1 MLVGLAALFAGCAQ
15 FTNGLQET
23 REPDKDA
30 KIFGLDLPA
39 SARVA
44 ERLNV
49 YFSEEM
55 TQELERETG
64 EDGLVCLP
72 EVKSFQGSGIVKM
85 RRLFPEAGKFEARTR
100 REGLHRWYVVD
111 YDPEVSLTKAA
122 QDWSALPGVESVEFI
137 PAEHISGT
145 PVVVPEEVRPAKNAA
160 KNLPF
165 DDPRLPDQW
174 HYYNDGSAASS
185 VSGCDINVFPVWK
198 RYTTGSE
205 DIIVCVVDGGIDF
218 THEDLAANMWENPE
232 KKGDARFG
240 YNFCNDTYQVTPD
253 DHGTH
258 VAGTIAAV
266 NNNGIGVC
274 GIAGGDAAKGIKGVR
289 LMSCQIFEGEKGSGA
304 GPAAIKWG
312 ADHGAVISQNS
323 WGYLEATETPKSLQ
337 AAVDY
342 FIKYAGLDEN
352 GVQVG
357 PMKGGIVIFAAGNEN
372 QDVSGNGYG
381 PIFNVAS
388 VGADF
393 RRAYYSNYGDWIDIT
408 APGGDAKKGNQ
419 VLSTFPGNKY
429 GYYQGTSM
437 ACPHVSGVAAL
448 IVSKFGG
455 AGFTPDELEKRM
467 VESAVP
473 IQSFNKKFGMGS
485 GLINAYGA
493 IAGQGGAAPEV
504 PGSFSASAQS
514 NNLKFS
520 VTVPKDADDDIPT
533 SIVVYYSTS
542 PFSAISDDLM
552 FGQFYLEETMKPGDR
567 LEGTIIGLEFNKKYY
582 VAAAAKDL
590 AGNVSGLTAVS
601 EVTTG
606 GNSKPVI
613 QAKDGTSVSLKPHEV
628 KSLGFEIVEPDD
640 HFYTIELQREN
651 EGLVLDTLVRNMPK
665 VVVNGPA
672 SPSGTFTATLVVTDT
687 YGATASQAI
696 KYTVLENHAPVV
708 SKQFEDRVYNSR
720 AAVTEEF
727 ACADYFRDE
736 DGEVLAYTFS
746 ISNENVINMT
756 FQDGKFFLTPMNYG
770 YATVT
775 VTGTDVRGASATQSF
790 QVLIRDGSQALDVY
804 PNPVSDYL
812 YVRTSETASAS
823 LRVVSSSGATVYSD
837 DLTITPF
844 DPAKVDVRSFAPGV
858 YTVLLDYNGEQIKKS
873 IVKL

>member
-1 MLVGLAALFAGCAQ
+1 MLVGLAVLFAGCAQ
-15 FTNGLQET
+15 FNNGLQET

-30 KIFGLDLPA
+30 KIFGLDMPA
-39 SARVA
+39 NARVA

-55 TQELERETG
+55 ALELERETG
-64 EDGLVCLP
+64 EDGLVRLP
-72 EVKSFQGSGIVKM
+72 GVKSFQSSGIVKM

-137 PAEHISGT
+137 PSEHISGT
-145 PVVVPEEVRPAKNAA
+145 AVVSEDLPAGRTAA
-160 KNLPF
+160 KDLPF
-165 DDPRLPDQW
+165 NDPRLSDQW
-174 HYYNDGSAASS
+174 HYYNDGSVASS

-198 RYTTGSE
+198 KYTTGSE
-205 DIIVCVVDGGIDF
+205 DVIVAVVDGGIDF

-304 GPAAIKWG
+304 GPVAIKWG

-352 GVQVG
+352 DVQVG

-408 APGGDAKKGNQ
+408 APGGDVKKGNQ

-473 IQSFNKKFGMGS
+473 IQSFNRKFGMGA
-485 GLINAYGA
+485 GLVNAYGA
-493 IAGQGGAAPEV
+493 IAGQGGIAPEV
-504 PGSFSASAQS
+504 PGSFSVTTQS

-520 VTVPKDADDDIPT
+520 ATVPKDADDDIPT

-542 PFSAISDDLM
+542 PFSAISDKLM
-552 FGQFYLEETMKPGDR
+552 FGQFYLGDMKRGDR
-567 LEGTIIGLEFNKKYY
+567 VEGTIVGLEFNKKYY

-590 AGNVSGLTAVS
+590 AGNLSGLTAVS

-628 KSLGFEIVEPDD
+628 KSLGFEIIEPDD

-687 YGATASQAI
+687 YGATASQVV